1 MPIENELARH
11 RVERDTVLSIGVFDG
26 VHLGHRHL
34 LAHLRDRA
42 RASELMPGV
51 VTFSTHPRQV
61 LNPETVI
68 TYLTPLEERL
78 ELLRAAG
85 MELVVTLPFTPEL
98 SNLEAAQFLS
108 LLQRHL
114 RMQGLVVGPDFA
126 LGRGR
131 EGDTS
136 RLETLSRIM
145 GFFVEQVP
153 QATVNGDVV
162 SSTAIR
168 TALREGEVERV
179 SRLLGRPC
187 TLSGGVVVGAERGR
201 TLGFPTAN
209 LALPPHQALPADGVY
224 ATRARVGDRS
234 LPSVTNIGVRPTF
247 NATDRTVEVFL
258 IDFNGDIYGQQLTIE
273 LVARLREEKRFDSPA
288 QLIAQMERDVAQARQ
303 LLAAARPPR
312 AGKG

>member
-1 MPIENELARH
+1 MPIAEELARYH
-11 RVERDTVLSIGVFDG
+11 VERDTVLSIGVFDG

-34 LAHLRDRA
+34 LGHLRGRA
-42 RASELMPGV
+42 LASGLAPGV

-61 LNPETVI
+61 LNPQASI

-85 MELVVTLPFTPEL
+85 MEAVVTLPFTPEM
-98 SNLEAAQFLS
+98 SNLEAVQFLL

-114 RMQGLVVGPDFA
+114 RMRGLVIGPDFA

-131 EGDTS
+131 EGDAS
-136 RLETLSRIM
+136 RLEALSRTI

-153 QATVNGDVV
+153 QATINGDVV

-168 TALREGEVERV
+168 TALRQGEVDRV
-179 SRLLGRPC
+179 SRLLGRPF
-187 TLSGGVVVGAERGR
+187 TLSGQVVSGAERGR

-209 LALPPHQALPADGVY
+209 LSLPPHQALPADGVY
-224 ATRARVGDRS
+224 ATRARVAGRS
-234 LPSVTNIGVRPTF
+234 VDSVTNIGIRPTF

-258 IDFNGDIYGQQLTIE
+258 LDFDGNLYGERLTIE

-288 QLIAQMERDVAQARQ
+288 QLIAQMEKDVAQARG
-303 LLAAARPPR
+303 LLASVRAPR
-312 AGKG
+312 G

>member
-1 MPIENELARH
+1 MPIAEELARYH
-11 RVERDTVLSIGVFDG
+11 VERDTVLSIGVFDG

-34 LAHLRDRA
+34 LGHLRGRA
-42 RASELMPGV
+42 LASGLTPGV

-61 LNPETVI
+61 LNPQTSI

-85 MELVVTLPFTPEL
+85 MEAVVTLPFTPEL
-98 SNLEAAQFLS
+98 SNLEAVQFLL

-114 RMQGLVVGPDFA
+114 RMRGLVIGPDFA

-131 EGDTS
+131 EGDAS
-136 RLETLSRIM
+136 RLEALSRTI

-153 QATVNGDVV
+153 QATINGDVV

-168 TALREGEVERV
+168 TALRQGEVDRV
-179 SRLLGRPC
+179 SRLLGRPF
-187 TLSGGVVVGAERGR
+187 TLSGQVVSGAERGR

-209 LALPPHQALPADGVY
+209 LSLPPHQALPADGVY
-224 ATRARVGDRS
+224 ATRARLAGRS
-234 LPSVTNIGVRPTF
+234 VDSVTNIGIRPTF

-258 IDFNGDIYGQQLTIE
+258 LDFDGNLYGERLTIE

-288 QLIAQMERDVAQARQ
+288 QLIAQMEKDVAQARG
-303 LLAAARPPR
+303 LLASVRAPR
-312 AGKG
+312 G